1 MEIKTDKNIIN
12 QIDRMIEH
20 NMTILD
26 DLYGEFLVKE
36 DGIHFME
43 DKKSVYAKATGWV
56 DALMWCMGA
65 IKHGSSVSDKPLTK
79 QGDADNE

>member
-20 NMTILD
+20 NKTILA
-26 DLYGEFLVKE
+26 DLDSKYTDVPFLLGAGGDEK
-36 DGIHFME
+36 
-43 DKKSVYAKATGWV
+43 YAYARSTGWV